1 MLKTRGFL
9 LTLAYCVWGLVLFVI
24 FTVAYFPFK
33 QMFDAAFAPRGLS
46 LSYEEL
52 RFAFPVGI
60 TLSQAKLT
68 LPAYS
73 STFELQSSETTLRPV
88 LTSFLWARPTLAIE
102 SKLYRGSAQVFV
114 SRQEARNIGLWFE
127 VVNVDLAKL
136 NQLSGAAGSVSGL
149 VSSRGELV
157 LDQAGTPAGPGH
169 IDLEAKNVV
178 IRLGTGIFSLS
189 FTTLGGALALDP
201 QKLVV
206 QRLDA
211 RGPELALTV
220 QGTIHLA
227 RNWALSTV
235 DLACR
240 LDPTP
245 LGRERLGVLMRL
257 LPHPPD
263 NRPYVIRGPVLM
275 PSIT

>member
-201 QKLVV
+201 QKLV
-206 QRLDA
+206 
-211 RGPELALTV
+211 GP
-220 QGTIHLA
+220 
-227 RNWALSTV
+227 
-235 DLACR
+235 
-240 LDPTP
+240 
-245 LGRERLGVLMRL
+245 RLGVEHGRSGVSSR
-257 LPHPPD
+257 PD
-263 NRPYVIRGPVLM
+263 PAWSRAIGCIDAPAAASSRQSAVRNSRPRADAIDHVVEYSLCRRVSTSTRE
-275 PSIT
+275 TD